1 MKELN
6 SMFEKHVEAGLY
18 PGVEWKITF
27 NEEIYHG
34 TTGYMNID
42 TQESLQDNSIYRIWS
57 MTKPIIA
64 IAMMQLVEEKLI
76 KLDDPINN
84 FIPEFS
90 NLKVLKNPTSSI
102 NELIDLKNMPTIKD
116 LFMHTAGFSYNFL
129 ADPVGKAYDLIKL
142 FTSSNTTLEEEINL
156 LSKIPL
162 LFQPSTNWRYSVS
175 MDVMGRIIEI
185 VTKKKLQSI
194 LQEKIFNQIGMNE
207 TGFFVPEDK
216 IKRIMNSY
224 EFNPNDKKLINYV
237 MDSQK
242 IGNYAY
248 PYNKEKTYAR
258 GGHGLFS
265 TTFDYSLFAQMLLTG
280 KTTAGKVIL
289 KPSTIKEMT
298 KNHLNSSFFPL
309 EILSVGTIKNEDYVN
324 DLDPYGWGLGFR
336 VLIDLNKAN
345 NIGSHGEFGWA
356 GAASTYFL
364 VDPKKDLT
372 AVLMTQVLNGDPV
385 IKNDFVKT
393 IYNNLDLVFE

>member
-6 SMFEKHVEAGLY
+6 SIFEKHVEAGLY
-18 PGVEWKITF
+18 PGVEWKITV
-27 NEEIYHG
+27 NEETYHG

-42 TQESLQDNSIYRIWS
+42 TQESVQENSIYRIWS

-76 KLDDPINN
+76 NLDDPINN

-90 NLKVLKNPTSSI
+90 NLKVLKNFTSSI
-102 NELIDLKNMPTIKD
+102 NELVDLKNMPTIKD
-116 LFMHTAGFSYNFL
+116 LFLHTAGFSYNFL
-129 ADPVGKAYDLIKL
+129 ADSVGKEYDVIKL

-185 VTKKKLQSI
+185 VTKKSLQSI
-194 LQEKIFNQIGMNE
+194 LQEKIFNQIGMSE
-207 TGFFVPEDK
+207 TGFSVPEDK
-216 IKRIMNSY
+216 IKQIMSSY
-224 EFNPNDKKLINYV
+224 EFNPNDKKLTNYV
-237 MDSQK
+237 VDSQK

-248 PYNKEKTYAR
+248 PYDKDKTFAR

-265 TTFDYSLFAQMLLTG
+265 TAYDYSLFAKMLLTG
-280 KTTAGKVIL
+280 KTADGTVIL
-289 KPSTIKEMT
+289 KPETIKEMT
-298 KNHLNSSFFPL
+298 KNHLDSSFFPL
-309 EILSVGTIKNEDYVN
+309 EILSIGTIKYVDYVN

-336 VLIDLNKAN
+336 ILIDLNKSN
-345 NIGSHGEFGWA
+345 NIGSLGEFGWA

-364 VDPKKDLT
+364 VDPKNDLT
-372 AVLMTQVLNGDPV
+372 AVLMTQVLNGDPI
-385 IKNDFVKT
+385 IKKDFVKT
-393 IYNNLDLVFE
+393 IYNSLD

>member
-6 SMFEKHVEAGLY
+6 SIFEKHVEAGLY

-42 TQESLQDNSIYRIWS
+42 TQESLQENSIYRIWS

-102 NELIDLKNMPTIKD
+102 NELNELKNMPTIKD

-129 ADPVGKAYDLIKL
+129 ADPVGKEYDVIKL
-142 FTSSNTTLEEEINL
+142 FNSSKTTLEEEINL

-185 VTKKKLQSI
+185 VTKKTLQSI
-194 LQEKIFNQIGMNE
+194 VDFIFCL
-207 TGFFVPEDK
+207 
-216 IKRIMNSY
+216 IKCCFI
-224 EFNPNDKKLINYV
+224 
-237 MDSQK
+237 
-242 IGNYAY
+242 
-248 PYNKEKTYAR
+248 
-258 GGHGLFS
+258 
-265 TTFDYSLFAQMLLTG
+265 
-280 KTTAGKVIL
+280 
-289 KPSTIKEMT
+289 
-298 KNHLNSSFFPL
+298 
-309 EILSVGTIKNEDYVN
+309 
-324 DLDPYGWGLGFR
+324 
-336 VLIDLNKAN
+336 
-345 NIGSHGEFGWA
+345 
-356 GAASTYFL
+356 
-364 VDPKKDLT
+364 
-372 AVLMTQVLNGDPV
+372 
-385 IKNDFVKT
+385 
-393 IYNNLDLVFE
+393 

>member
-6 SMFEKHVEAGLY
+6 SIFEKHVEAGLY
-18 PGVEWKITF
+18 PGVEWKITV
-27 NEEIYHG
+27 NEETYHG

-42 TQESLQDNSIYRIWS
+42 TQESVQENSIYRIWS

-76 KLDDPINN
+76 NLDDPINN

-90 NLKVLKNPTSSI
+90 NLKVLKNFTSSI
-102 NELIDLKNMPTIKD
+102 NELVDLKNMPTIKD
-116 LFMHTAGFSYNFL
+116 LFLHTAGFSYNFL
-129 ADPVGKAYDLIKL
+129 ADSVGKEYDVIKL

-185 VTKKKLQSI
+185 VTKKSLQSI
-194 LQEKIFNQIGMNE
+194 LQEKIFNQIGMTE
-207 TGFFVPEDK
+207 TGFSVPEGK
-216 IKRIMNSY
+216 IKQIMSSY
-224 EFNPNDKKLINYV
+224 EFNPNDKKLTNYIL
-237 MDSQK
+237 DSQK

-248 PYNKEKTYAR
+248 PYDKDKTFAR

-265 TTFDYSLFAQMLLTG
+265 TAYDYSLFAKMLLTG
-280 KTTAGKVIL
+280 KTADGTVIL
-289 KPSTIKEMT
+289 KPETIKEMT
-298 KNHLNSSFFPL
+298 KNHLDSSFFPL
-309 EILSVGTIKNEDYVN
+309 EILSIGTIKYVDYVN

-336 VLIDLNKAN
+336 ILIDLNKSN
-345 NIGSHGEFGWA
+345 NIGSLGEFGWA

-364 VDPKKDLT
+364 VDPKNDLT
-372 AVLMTQVLNGDPV
+372 AVLMTQVLNGDPI
-385 IKNDFVKT
+385 IKKDFVKT
-393 IYNNLDLVFE
+393 IYNSLD

>member
-1 MKELN
+1 MDELN
-6 SMFEKHVEAGLY
+6 HIFQEYINQGKY
-18 PGVEWKITF
+18 PGIQWQIIHKNISYEGKV
-27 NEEIYHG
+27 
-34 TTGYMNID
+34 GYKNLDTKENIQDD
-42 TQESLQDNSIYRIWS
+42 TLYRIWS

-102 NELIDLKNMPTIKD
+102 NELNELKNMPTIKD

-129 ADPVGKAYDLIKL
+129 ADPVGKEYDVIKL
-142 FTSSNTTLEEEINL
+142 FNSSKTTLEEEINL

-175 MDVMGRIIEI
+175 MDVMGRIIET
-185 VTKKKLQSI
+185 VTKKTLQSI

-207 TGFFVPEDK
+207 TGFSVPEDK
-216 IKRIMNSY
+216 IKRIMSSY
-224 EFNPNDKKLINYV
+224 EFNPNNKKLTNYV
-237 MDSQK
+237 IDSQK

-248 PYNKEKTYAR
+248 PYDKDKTYAR

-265 TTFDYSLFAQMLLTG
+265 TAYDYSLFALMLLTG
-280 KTTAGKVIL
+280 KTADGKVIL
-289 KPSTIKEMT
+289 KPETIEEMT
-298 KNHLNSSFFPL
+298 KNHLDSSFFPL
-309 EILSVGTIKNEDYVN
+309 EILSIGTIKNEDYVN

-345 NIGSHGEFGWA
+345 NIGSLGEFGWA

-364 VDPKKDLT
+364 VDPKNDLT
-372 AVLMTQVLNGDPV
+372 AVLMTQVLNGDPI
-385 IKNDFVKT
+385 IKNDFIKT
-393 IYNNLDLVFE
+393 IYNNLKQ

>member
-6 SMFEKHVEAGLY
+6 SIFEKHVEAGLY
-18 PGVEWKITF
+18 PGVEWKITV
-27 NEEIYHG
+27 NEETYHG

-42 TQESLQDNSIYRIWS
+42 TQESVQENSIYRIWS

-76 KLDDPINN
+76 NLDDPINN

-90 NLKVLKNPTSSI
+90 NLKVLKNFTSSI
-102 NELIDLKNMPTIKD
+102 NELVDLKNMPTIKD
-116 LFMHTAGFSYNFL
+116 LFLHTAGFSYNFL
-129 ADPVGKAYDLIKL
+129 ADSVGKEYDVIKL

-185 VTKKKLQSI
+185 VTKKSLQSI
-194 LQEKIFNQIGMNE
+194 LQEKIFNQIGMTE
-207 TGFFVPEDK
+207 TGFSVPEGK
-216 IKRIMNSY
+216 IKQIMSSY
-224 EFNPNDKKLINYV
+224 EFNPNDKKLTNYV
-237 MDSQK
+237 VDSQK

-248 PYNKEKTYAR
+248 PYDKDKTFAR

-265 TTFDYSLFAQMLLTG
+265 TAYDYSLFAKMLLTG
-280 KTTAGKVIL
+280 KTADGTVIL
-289 KPSTIKEMT
+289 KPETIKEMT
-298 KNHLNSSFFPL
+298 KNHLDSSFFPL
-309 EILSVGTIKNEDYVN
+309 EILSIGTIKYVDYVN

-336 VLIDLNKAN
+336 ILIDLNKSN
-345 NIGSHGEFGWA
+345 NIGSLGEFGWA

-364 VDPKKDLT
+364 VDPKNDLT
-372 AVLMTQVLNGDPV
+372 AVLMTQVLNGDPI
-385 IKNDFVKT
+385 IKKDFVKT
-393 IYNNLDLVFE
+393 IYNSLD

>member
-6 SMFEKHVEAGLY
+6 SIFEKHVEAGLY
-18 PGVEWKITF
+18 PGVEWKITL

-42 TQESLQDNSIYRIWS
+42 AQESLQENSIYRIWS

-102 NELIDLKNMPTIKD
+102 NELNELKNMPTIKD

-129 ADPVGKAYDLIKL
+129 ADPVGKEYDVIKL
-142 FTSSNTTLEEEINL
+142 FNSSKTTLEEEINL

-162 LFQPSTNWRYSVS
+162 LFQPLTNWRYSVS

-185 VTKKKLQSI
+185 VTKKTLQSI
-194 LQEKIFNQIGMNE
+194 LQEKIFNQIGMSE
-207 TGFFVPEDK
+207 TGFSVPEDK
-216 IKRIMNSY
+216 IKRITSSY
-224 EFNPNDKKLINYV
+224 EFNPNDKKLTNYV

-248 PYNKEKTYAR
+248 PYNNDKIYAR

-265 TTFDYSLFAQMLLTG
+265 TAYDYSLFALMLLTG
-280 KTTAGKVIL
+280 KTAAGKIIL
-289 KPSTIKEMT
+289 KLETIKEMT
-298 KNHLNSSFFPL
+298 KNHLDSSFFPL
-309 EILSVGTIKNEDYVN
+309 EILSIGTIKNEDYVN

-345 NIGSHGEFGWA
+345 NIGSLGEFGWA

-364 VDPKKDLT
+364 VDPKNDLT

-393 IYNNLDLVFE
+393 IYNNLD

>member
-6 SMFEKHVEAGLY
+6 SIFEKHVEAGLY
-18 PGVEWKITF
+18 PGVEWKITV
-27 NEEIYHG
+27 NEETYHG

-42 TQESLQDNSIYRIWS
+42 TQESVQENSIYRIWS

-76 KLDDPINN
+76 NLDDPINN

-90 NLKVLKNPTSSI
+90 NLKVLKNFTSSI
-102 NELIDLKNMPTIKD
+102 NELVDLKNMPTIKD
-116 LFMHTAGFSYNFL
+116 LFLHTAGFSYNFL
-129 ADPVGKAYDLIKL
+129 ADSVGEEYDVIKL

-185 VTKKKLQSI
+185 VTKKSLQSI
-194 LQEKIFNQIGMNE
+194 LQEKIFNQIGMSE
-207 TGFFVPEDK
+207 TGFSVPEDK
-216 IKRIMNSY
+216 IKQIMSSY
-224 EFNPNDKKLINYV
+224 EFNPNDKKLTNYV
-237 MDSQK
+237 VDSQK

-248 PYNKEKTYAR
+248 PYDKDKTFAR

-265 TTFDYSLFAQMLLTG
+265 TAYDYSLFAKMLLTG
-280 KTTAGKVIL
+280 KTADGTVIL
-289 KPSTIKEMT
+289 KPETIKEMT
-298 KNHLNSSFFPL
+298 KNHLDSSFFPL
-309 EILSVGTIKNEDYVN
+309 EILSIGTIKYVDYVN

-336 VLIDLNKAN
+336 ILIDLNKSN
-345 NIGSHGEFGWA
+345 NIGSLGEFGWA

-364 VDPKKDLT
+364 VDPKNDLT
-372 AVLMTQVLNGDPV
+372 AVLMTQVLNGDPI
-385 IKNDFVKT
+385 IKKDFVKT
-393 IYNNLDLVFE
+393 IYNSLD

>member
-18 PGVEWKITF
+18 PGVEWKITI

-42 TQESLQDNSIYRIWS
+42 TQESLQENSIYRIWS

-90 NLKVLKNPTSSI
+90 NLKVLKKPTSSI
-102 NELIDLKNMPTIKD
+102 NELNELKNMPTIKD

-129 ADPVGKAYDLIKL
+129 ADPVGKEYDVIKL
-142 FTSSNTTLEEEINL
+142 FNSSKTTLEEEINL

-185 VTKKKLQSI
+185 VTKKTLQSI
-194 LQEKIFNQIGMNE
+194 LQEKIFNQIGMSE
-207 TGFFVPEDK
+207 TGFSVPEDK
-216 IKRIMNSY
+216 VKRITSSY
-224 EFNPNDKKLINYV
+224 EFNPNDKKLTNFV

-248 PYNKEKTYAR
+248 PYDNDKTYAR

-265 TTFDYSLFAQMLLTG
+265 TAYDYSLFALMLLTG
-280 KTTAGKVIL
+280 KTADGKVIL
-289 KPSTIKEMT
+289 KPETIKEMT
-298 KNHLNSSFFPL
+298 KNHLDSSFFPL
-309 EILSVGTIKNEDYVN
+309 EILSIGTIKNEDYVN

-345 NIGSHGEFGWA
+345 NIGSLGEFGWA

-364 VDPKKDLT
+364 VDPKNDLT
-372 AVLMTQVLNGDPV
+372 AVLMTQVLNGDPI

-393 IYNNLDLVFE
+393 IYNNLD

>member
-6 SMFEKHVEAGLY
+6 SIFEKHVEAGLY
-18 PGVEWKITF
+18 PGVEWKITI

-34 TTGYMNID
+34 KIGYKNID
-42 TQESLQDNSIYRIWS
+42 TQEYLQENSIYRIWS

-90 NLKVLKNPTSSI
+90 NLKILKNPTSSI
-102 NELIDLKNMPTIKD
+102 NELTDLKKMPTIKD

-129 ADPVGKAYDLIKL
+129 ADPVGKEYDVIKL
-142 FTSSNTTLEEEINL
+142 FNSSKTTLEEEINL

-185 VTKKKLQSI
+185 VTKKNLQSI
-194 LQEKIFNQIGMNE
+194 LQEKIFNQIGMTE
-207 TGFFVPEDK
+207 TGFSVPENK
-216 IKRIMNSY
+216 VKRIMSSY
-224 EFNPNDKKLINYV
+224 EYNLNDKKLTNHI
-237 MDSQK
+237 MDLQK

-248 PYNKEKTYAR
+248 PYDNYNTYAR

-265 TTFDYSLFAQMLLTG
+265 TAYDYSLFNLMLLTG
-280 KTTAGKVIL
+280 KTTDGKEIL
-289 KPSTIKEMT
+289 KPETIKEMT
-298 KNHLNSSFFPL
+298 KNHLDSSFFPL
-309 EILSVGTIKNEDYVN
+309 EILSIGTIKNEDYVN
-324 DLDPYGWGLGFR
+324 DLESYGWGLGFR
-336 VLIDLNKAN
+336 VLINLNKAN
-345 NIGSHGEFGWA
+345 NIGSLGEFGWA

-364 VDPKKDLT
+364 VDPKNDLT
-372 AVLMTQVLNGDPV
+372 AVLMTQVLNGDP
-385 IKNDFVKT
+385 ILKNDFVKT
-393 IYNNLDLVFE
+393 IYNNLN

>member
-6 SMFEKHVEAGLY
+6 SIFEKHVEAGLY
-18 PGVEWKITF
+18 PGVEWKITI

-42 TQESLQDNSIYRIWS
+42 TQESLQKNSIYRIWS

-102 NELIDLKNMPTIKD
+102 NELNELKNMPTIKD

-129 ADPVGKAYDLIKL
+129 ADPVGKEYDVIKL
-142 FTSSNTTLEEEINL
+142 FNSSKTTLEEEINL

-185 VTKKKLQSI
+185 VTKKTLQSI
-194 LQEKIFNQIGMNE
+194 LQEKIFNQIGMSE
-207 TGFFVPEDK
+207 TGFSVPEDK
-216 IKRIMNSY
+216 VKRITSSY
-224 EFNPNDKKLINYV
+224 EFNPDDKKLTNFV

-248 PYNKEKTYAR
+248 PYDNDKTYAR

-265 TTFDYSLFAQMLLTG
+265 TAYDYSLFALMLLTG
-280 KTTAGKVIL
+280 KTAAGKVIL
-289 KPSTIKEMT
+289 KPETIKEMT
-298 KNHLNSSFFPL
+298 KNHLDSSFFPL
-309 EILSVGTIKNEDYVN
+309 EILSIGTIKNEDYVN
-324 DLDPYGWGLGFR
+324 DLDSYGWGLGFR

-345 NIGSHGEFGWA
+345 NIGSLGEFGWA

-364 VDPKKDLT
+364 VDPKNDLT

-393 IYNNLDLVFE
+393 IYNNLD

>member
-6 SMFEKHVEAGLY
+6 SIFEKHVEAGLY

-42 TQESLQDNSIYRIWS
+42 TQESLQENSIYRIWS

-90 NLKVLKNPTSSI
+90 NLKVLKNPTSTI
-102 NELIDLKNMPTIKD
+102 NELNELKNMPTIKD

-129 ADPVGKAYDLIKL
+129 ADPVGKEYDVIKL
-142 FTSSNTTLEEEINL
+142 FNSRKTTLEEEINL

-185 VTKKKLQSI
+185 VTKKTLQSI
-194 LQEKIFNQIGMNE
+194 LQEKIFNQIGMSE
-207 TGFFVPEDK
+207 TGFSVPEDK
-216 IKRIMNSY
+216 IKRITSSY
-224 EFNPNDKKLINYV
+224 EFNPNDKKLTNYV

-248 PYNKEKTYAR
+248 PYDNDKTYAR

-265 TTFDYSLFAQMLLTG
+265 TAYDYSLFALMLLTG
-280 KTTAGKVIL
+280 KTAEGKAIL
-289 KPSTIKEMT
+289 KPETIKEMT
-298 KNHLNSSFFPL
+298 KNHLDSSFFPL
-309 EILSVGTIKNEDYVN
+309 EILSIGTIKNEDYVN

-345 NIGSHGEFGWA
+345 NIGSLGEFGWA

-364 VDPKKDLT
+364 VDPKNDLT

-393 IYNNLDLVFE
+393 IYNNLD

>member
-6 SMFEKHVEAGLY
+6 SIFEKHVEAGLY
-18 PGVEWKITF
+18 PGVEWKITI

-76 KLDDPINN
+76 KLDDPINS

-185 VTKKKLQSI
+185 VTKKTLQSI
-194 LQEKIFNQIGMNE
+194 LQEKIFNQIGMSE
-207 TGFFVPEDK
+207 TGFSVPEDK
-216 IKRIMNSY
+216 IKRITSSY
-224 EFNPNDKKLINYV
+224 EFNPNDKKLTNYV
-237 MDSQK
+237 VDSQK

-372 AVLMTQVLNGDPV
+372 AVLMTQVLNGDPI
-385 IKNDFVKT
+385 IKQDFVKT
-393 IYNNLDLVFE
+393 IYSNLD